1 MAYED
6 NRSSEINVIKE
17 IVCSWILAAGLVG
30 VVFFVLGIIH

>member
-1 MAYED
+1 MTYKE
-6 NRSSEINVIKE
+6 NRSSELNVFKE